1 VTHGARR
8 GPRLRS
14 GDDAAIFTALKN
26 SENRLL
32 GARTRKP
39 TETEKEKLLASAETM
54 PAPRSLSRVSLIKDS
69 GVESDKAR
77 AGRVMLLEHEAEGL
91 VGQIREVAT
100 SAGFN
105 DDDDFQKMC
114 DGLRSCHNSGAIDL
128 EQCTAFHVLVKDALQ
143 ARSPQEKIMA
153 LQQVNLWYSEI
164 TRKTKKKEKAQK
176 KEQKCV
182 AKEMRECKAA
192 VKAVEKDDK
201 LKKPMT
207 AYWMWLGE
215 NRERISAMVGGK
227 GSDVA
232 KKCGELWKKLSE
244 KEKAPYEARA
254 SKAKVDYDAYIATPE
269 GAAALK
275 AYKDATA
282 AVAYKEKVIE
292 ADADE
297 PALKKQRSAA
307 AGA

>member
-1 VTHGARR
+1 MSSADSLKKPLTSYFLWQNANREKIQKLAGSKDFKTV
-8 GPRLRS
+8 
-14 GDDAAIFTALKN
+14 AAKT
-26 SENRLL
+26 SELWKV
-32 GARTRKP
+32 ASA
-39 TETEKEKLLASAETM
+39 TEKAPFEK
-54 PAPRSLSRVSLIKDS
+54 
-69 GVESDKAR
+69 
-77 AGRVMLLEHEAEGL
+77 EA
-91 VGQIREVAT
+91 QRQKTAYDAYVAT
-100 SAGFN
+100 EAGQKALAEKKAGKN
-105 DDDDFQKMC
+105 DEK
-114 DGLRSCHNSGAIDL
+114 
-128 EQCTAFHVLVKDALQ
+128 Q
-143 ARSPQEKIMA
+143 AKQELIA
-153 LQQVNLWYSEI
+153 Q
-164 TRKTKKKEKAQK
+164 KAQK

-232 KKCGELWKKLSE
+232 KKGGELWKKLSE

>member
-1 VTHGARR
+1 MSSADPLKKPLSSYFLWQNANREKIQKLAGSKDFKTV
-8 GPRLRS
+8 
-14 GDDAAIFTALKN
+14 AAKT
-26 SENRLL
+26 SELWKV
-32 GARTRKP
+32 ASAMEKAP
-39 TETEKEKLLASAETM
+39 FEKEAQRQKSAYD
-54 PAPRSLSRVSLIKDS
+54 AY
-69 GVESDKAR
+69 
-77 AGRVMLLEHEAEGL
+77 
-91 VGQIREVAT
+91 VAT
-100 SAGFN
+100 EAGQKALAEKKAGKN
-105 DDDDFQKMC
+105 DEK
-114 DGLRSCHNSGAIDL
+114 
-128 EQCTAFHVLVKDALQ
+128 Q
-143 ARSPQEKIMA
+143 AKRELIAQ
-153 LQQVNLWYSEI
+153 
-164 TRKTKKKEKAQK
+164 KAQK

-232 KKCGELWKKLSE
+232 KKGGELWKKLSE

-282 AVAYKEKVIE
+282 AVAYKEKVV
-292 ADADE
+292 DADVEE